1 MFRTAEHDA
10 RNDGMCLAKL
20 YYPRWTRCA
29 RDERK
34 KKTQIPSRFRAR
46 PRRRLS
52 KLFQIR
58 AHKAEKLF
66 ANMEMMLQFVCATP
80 PMRVDER
87 MRDPESHEFLMM
99 MAETTTTTT
108 KSLYICC
115 ATTYG
120 SWRRRR
126 CLGKQIKFA
135 DAPHPP
141 TPPRMWRKRRQMY
154 IVLFSADDAAAAMI
168 TWTRYEIGVFIKR
181 V

>member
-1 MFRTAEHDA
+1 MMRAMTECAWPNYIIRDGRDA
-10 RNDGMCLAKL
+10 PAMNA
-20 YYPRWTRCA
+20 
-29 RDERK
+29 K
-34 KKTQIPSRFRAR
+34 KKRRTQIPSRFRAR

-58 AHKAEKLF
+58 ARKAEKLF

-141 TPPRMWRKRRQMY
+141 HPA
-154 IVLFSADDAAAAMI
+154 ADVAEKASNV
-168 TWTRYEIGVFIKR
+168 YSCVQCG
-181 V
+181 